1 MTLSLI
7 LALVW
12 LVVANLLAM
21 IPSTDNHWRRAY
33 MLIAIGI
40 PLLGFVTFQNGPW
53 IGLIVMAMGASIL
66 RWPLRHLWAWMRK
79 FAANKPSGT

>member
-7 LALVW
+7 LALLW

-21 IPSTDNHWRRAY
+21 IPSKDNHWRRAY

-53 IGLIVMAMGASIL
+53 IGLIVLAMGASIL
-66 RWPLRHLWAWMRK
+66 RWPLRHLWQWMRG
-79 FAANKPSGT
+79 AR